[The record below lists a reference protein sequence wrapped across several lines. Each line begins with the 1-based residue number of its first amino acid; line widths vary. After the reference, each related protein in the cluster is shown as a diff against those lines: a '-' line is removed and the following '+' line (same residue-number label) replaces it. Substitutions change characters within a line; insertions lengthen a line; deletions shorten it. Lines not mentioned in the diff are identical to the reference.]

1 MPSEPSHTGDAA
13 QALAAHLELIGHD
26 MQRWLA
32 LFADD
37 AVVEFPYAASLGRS
51 GRLAGKAAIDA
62 YFRGTPETFRGLTFC
77 DLRRFPGSDPE
88 LAVAEVHGS
97 AVIGTTGARYEQ
109 DYVMLLRTR
118 GGKIVWYR
126 EYWNPL
132 PAIAAFGGIDGLP
145 AAQVQS

>member
-1 MPSEPSHTGDAA
+1 MP
-13 QALAAHLELIGHD
+13 
-26 MQRWLA
+26 RWLA

-51 GRLAGKAAIDA
+51 GRLDGKAAIDA
-62 YFRGTPETFRGLTFC
+62 YFRGTPGSFRDLTFR
-77 DLRRFPGSDPE
+77 DLRRFPGTDPD

-97 AVIGTTGARYEQ
+97 AVIGPTNRRYEQ

-118 GGKIVWYR
+118 NGKIVWYR

-132 PAIAAFGGIDGLP
+132 PAIEAFGGIDGLP
-145 AAQVQS
+145 TAQVQS